1 MTLSSLALR
10 AASFNG
16 VLTANAGVVV
26 DNFTLD
32 GTTLALSSGD
42 LTLDVAGDIILDAG
56 GAQLRFYDDGADIGV
71 ISNESNNLIIKTQV
85 SDADMLFKGND
96 GGSTITA
103 LTLDMSDGGNAT
115 FNKDILLG
123 DDSAIR
129 LGASQDLALFHDATD
144 STIRNNTGDLILDVA
159 GDIILDAGGG
169 DVIFKEGGAL
179 RGSLKAGTNAAF
191 ELKSLE
197 NNAEFIIK
205 GIDNNAEITALTL
218 DMSEAGEATF
228 NSDIK
233 LNDGKV
239 ARFGT
244 DQDFRIGFDG
254 TDAVLQNVTSDSD
267 ITFSKATMMVHQ
279 SPPSP
284 LICLMGGTATF
295 YRKIIV
301 SAADGVADADYVA
314 SFTNNESTSGR
325 SFGLSIGAGT
335 SGSDIALNVVN
346 QAGDT
351 TLLRVHGNGA
361 TTIGNSLTLA
371 DGNLVVAAGHGIDFS
386 AVTGTALVQQQ
397 ATLLD
402 DYEEGTWTP
411 IPKRYN
417 DGVGGDIT
425 TTGSITVSDSRYTKI
440 GNIVYLY
447 CQINI
452 TGTITQGTSDT
463 QIRNIPFLPT
473 KRYNAGAI
481 GPQSALTDNPNDSGG
496 FSADNV
502 YNALTTGIANPWV
515 AGILSISVFY
525 QTDA

>member
-1 MTLSSLALR
+1 
-10 AASFNG
+10 
-16 VLTANAGVVV
+16 
-26 DNFTLD
+26 
-32 GTTLALSSGD
+32 
-42 LTLDVAGDIILDAG
+42 
-56 GAQLRFYDDGADIGV
+56 
-71 ISNESNNLIIKTQV
+71 
-85 SDADMLFKGND
+85 
-96 GGSTITA
+96 
-103 LTLDMSDGGNAT
+103 
-115 FNKDILLG
+115 
-123 DDSAIR
+123 
-129 LGASQDLALFHDATD
+129 
-144 STIRNNTGDLILDVA
+144 
-159 GDIILDAGGG
+159 
-169 DVIFKEGGAL
+169 
-179 RGSLKAGTNAAF
+179 
-191 ELKSLE
+191 
-197 NNAEFIIK
+197 
-205 GIDNNAEITALTL
+205 
-218 DMSEAGEATF
+218 MSEAGEATF

-267 ITFSKATMMVHQ
+267 ITFVGNDGGTNFTALTLDMSA
-279 SPPSP
+279 
-284 LICLMGGTATF
+284 GGTATF
-295 YRKIIV
+295 YKKIIV
-301 SAADGVADADYVA
+301 SAADGVADNDYVA
-314 SFTNNESTSGR
+314 TFTNNESTSGR

-346 QAGDT
+346 QAGNT

-386 AVTGTALVQQQ
+386 AQTGTATGTTT
-397 ATLLD
+397 AELLD
-402 DYEEGTWTP
+402 HYEEGTWTP